1 MPSTPDEHLY
11 EYAVIRYMPRVERG
25 EFINVGLAMMCKRKR
40 WLRLE
45 VCLDENRLRCLG
57 LTVPFE
63 TLTRQLDAFRDIAAG
78 NPLAGPI
85 SAYPVEERFRW
96 LTAEKSACIRTS
108 RVHPGLTTDLDTT
121 FSRLLSE
128 LVL

>member
-1 MPSTPDEHLY
+1 MPSTSDEHLY

-45 VCLDENRLRCLG
+45 VCLDEKRLSCLG
-57 LTVPFE
+57 LTVPME
-63 TLTRQLDAFRDIAAG
+63 TLACQLEALRAIADG
-78 NPLAGPI
+78 VPGAGPI
-85 SAYPVEERFRW
+85 AGYPVEERFRW

-108 RVHPGLTTDLDTT
+108 HVHPGLTSDLDAT
-121 FSRLLSE
+121 FGRLLAE